1 MDGSPSVGFKEAV
14 SKALSNWKDCN
25 SRSRRSEYW
34 WTWLAF
40 TLLELPFSILSQIF
54 ANVQVLYLIFSLILG
69 VISICALVIM
79 IPLIIRRLHDTGRTG
94 WWFLIVLVPLVG
106 GIILIVFMVLDSQR
120 ESNEYGPSP
129 KYSSSSGGYSSSNM
143 I

>member
-14 SKALSNWKDCN
+14 TKALSNWKDCN

-40 TLLELPFSILSQIF
+40 VILDIPFSILSQIF
-54 ANVQVLYLIFSLILG
+54 AKVQVLALIFTLIAGLISL
-69 VISICALVIM
+69 CALFIM
-79 IPLIIRRLHDTGRTG
+79 IPLVIRRLHDTGRTG
-94 WWFLIVLVPLVG
+94 WWILIALVPFVG
-106 GIILIVFMVLDSQR
+106 GIILLVFMVLDSQR